1 MSYWSIFP
9 FQMRFTN
16 LHGVTWS
23 SPLTKYALRRWR
35 VRYLIMISQQ
45 SLFGAIQLDP
55 HFWHL
60 VVAKLIIPETFHRCL
75 GFDLGHGDRTF
86 DDGWFHVTQFSTYRT
101 SNDILGHISVL
112 IEIYK
117 SPWSCM
123 LISTYEVHTEMMT
136 YLLSYHDPLVEPLWS
151 HPIRFIF
158 FRRLGCCHVS
168 PSGLWIWMTRFVL
181 LMIDD
186 LRPFVFF
193 YPSHIWFHIGTY
205 FLFGWDL

>member
-1 MSYWSIFP
+1 MF
-9 FQMRFTN
+9 
-16 LHGVTWS
+16 
-23 SPLTKYALRRWR
+23 
-35 VRYLIMISQQ
+35 
-45 SLFGAIQLDP
+45 
-55 HFWHL
+55 
-60 VVAKLIIPETFHRCL
+60 

-123 LISTYEVHTEMMT
+123 LISTYEVHIEMMT

-168 PSGLWIWMTRFVL
+168 PSGLWIRMTRFVL

-186 LRPFVFF
+186 LRPFYFSNL
-193 YPSHIWFHIGTY
+193 SHIWFHTGAFFPFRSRFADPHEFAWSSSFMRYTSGWWFDFILSWFFHGAF
-205 FLFGWDL
+205 FLSHFVRLTLSDFVVIFV